1 MPPRPDHKVGFMSFN
16 EFLYGIA
23 LVVSALVSLL
33 MLSFARSG
41 LGFLALLVG
50 SAANYVFMLFLAWY
64 VAPYFAFAYAVLS
77 LIAGAVIETV
87 ICDKEDAERYRAK
100 VARERAEMAAANA
113 AAAGNREDADN
124 DSTG

>member
-1 MPPRPDHKVGFMSFN
+1 MSFN

-41 LGFLALLVG
+41 LGFLVLLAG
-50 SAANYVFMLFLAWY
+50 SVMNYLFMLFLAWY
-64 VAPYFAFAYAVLS
+64 VAPYFAFAYAIVS

-87 ICDKEDAERYRAK
+87 ICDKEDAERYKAQ
-100 VARERAEMAAANA
+100 VARQRQESAKS
-113 AAAGNREDADN
+113 DARNEIDEH
-124 DSTG
+124 GGGAP